1 MKKKLSLFLT
11 LVMALGSA
19 NIVSAKE
26 FTDTTNSWAS
36 EAIDRWSDSEVVG
49 GYEDGSFKP
58 QNNITRAEFL
68 SMLDKL
74 MQYQTIAEN
83 TTTDMTGSEWYAE
96 SVLKNIAAGNVENTT
111 GDVNASEKVTR
122 SEVAVT
128 LCKALDIQPV
138 EGNTTFADD
147 SSISAESKGYV
158 KALQEKGFISGRSNN
173 TFDGDAY
180 ITRAEVVSMFD
191 KVIQAMYT
199 EAGTY
204 TENVDGNVVIN
215 TEDVVL
221 QNTVI
226 SGDLIVAAGVGEGDL
241 TLENVTVEGDVIVEG
256 GGSHSVKFTKGSKAK
271 RVKMQKNSK
280 ETVRLYVDKDSAVST
295 VVTDSTAP
303 VLVEGE
309 GTIESVI
316 VDGNNTVTI
325 AENTEV
331 GTLEV
336 VDGATV
342 VNNGE
347 IGEVVIVEDAGETV
361 IEGTGSIKVVNCRND
376 KATFRNNIEKLI
388 IHNPNA
394 QITISDLVKAILDSF
409 GRDFSDKVHH
419 EKSDNKD
426 KDKDKDKNKYDDDDD
441 DDNDGR
447 APKIV
452 NVKVAYT
459 SSSAVTV
466 RFNSNERGT
475 VDYEFLVNGEVDSKN
490 SLYDQPLKTG
500 LNVITLGNLSSTVN
514 YTLKITA
521 TDADG
526 NSSVRTIE
534 ISGKNAFKLSVDY
547 LGRETNTAYV
557 RVVAKENA
565 EIYYFAEKKTS
576 DSAVTVVNTSGSAVN
591 VAPEY
596 VVANG
601 DVVKLSSSTNYAV
614 LPIEVEE
621 GVEYT
626 VYVVV
631 NSGDTISSVYAVD
644 VEAYS
649 NDTTAPELV
658 EFNITSVYSNS
669 VSYKYSFSEM
679 SRIYTIIT
687 TDAGKEAITE
697 TVLADPNAIKDYA
710 TTNQSTSDVRVAVNS
725 AIQSS
730 NTSRSGF
737 ASDTNY
743 TIYMV
748 AEDYAGNMSEVYI
761 NEFKTL
767 VK

>member
-11 LVMALGSA
+11 LVMALGST
-19 NIVSAKE
+19 NVVSAKE

-36 EAIDRWSDSEVVG
+36 EAIDRWSDYEVVG

-58 QNNITRAEFL
+58 QNDITRAEFL
-68 SMLDKL
+68 AMLDKV
-74 MQYQTIAEN
+74 MQYQTVAEN

-122 SEVAVT
+122 SEVAVI
-128 LCKALDIQPV
+128 LCKALDIEPV

-147 SSISAESKGYV
+147 SNIPAESKGYV
-158 KALQEKGFISGRSNN
+158 KALQEKGFISGRTNN
-173 TFDGDAY
+173 EFDGDAN

-204 TENVDGNVVIN
+204 TENTNGNVVIN
-215 TEDVVL
+215 TNDVVL
-221 QNTVI
+221 KDTTI
-226 SGDLIVAAGVGEGDL
+226 TGDLIVAAGVGEGDL
-241 TLENVTVEGDVIVEG
+241 TLDNVTVEGDIIVEG
-256 GGSHSVKFTKGSKAK
+256 GGSHSVKLTKGSKAK
-271 RVKMQKNSK
+271 KVKMQKNSK
-280 ETVRLYVDKDSAVST
+280 ETVRLYVDQDSQVTT
-295 VVTDSTAP
+295 VVTDSEAP

-325 AENTEV
+325 AEGTEV

-376 KATFRNNIEKLI
+376 KATFKNNIEKLI

-394 QITISDLVKAILDSF
+394 QIIVSDLVKAIVDSF
-409 GRDFSDKVHH
+409 GKDFSDKVEV

-426 KDKDKDKNKYDDDDD
+426 KDNDTDKEKNDNDDDD

-475 VDYEFLVNGEVDSKN
+475 VDYELLVNDEVDGGS

-500 LNVITLGNLSSTVN
+500 LNVITLDNLSSTVN

-526 NSSVRTIE
+526 NSSVTTTQ
-534 ISGKNAFKLSVDY
+534 ISGKNAFNLSVDY
-547 LGRETNTAYV
+547 LGREANTAYV

-565 EIYYFAEKKTS
+565 DIYYLAEKKTS
-576 DSAVTVVNTSGSAVN
+576 DSAVNVENTSGSAVVVD

-596 VVANG
+596 IVANG
-601 DVVKLSSSTNYAV
+601 ERLTLASNTNYAV
-614 LPIEVEE
+614 LPISVED

-631 NSGDTISSVYAVD
+631 NSNDTISNVLAVD
-644 VEAYS
+644 IEATS

-658 EFNITSVYSNS
+658 AFNIESVYSHS
-669 VSYKYSFSEM
+669 VAYTYSFSETA
-679 SRIYTIIT
+679 RIYTIT
-687 TDAGKEAITE
+687 ATDAGKETITVE
-697 TVLADPNAIKDYA
+697 PNAIKDYV
-710 TTNQSTSDVRVAVNS
+710 TTNESTSDVRVSYNS
-725 AIQSS
+725 AIKNS
-730 NTSRSGF
+730 NTSRSGLV
-737 ASDTNY
+737 ADTNY
-743 TIYMV
+743 TMFMV

-761 NEFKTL
+761 NEFTTL
-767 VK
+767 AK